1 MAFTVPLALVI
12 DFAISYSLCS
22 KFSSSHCRE
31 QMSFTFIGLITCNNK
46 YCRVFCFEQPNNCGI
61 HLNRSDYILSDA
73 ILRFAKHVYIL
84 VGIIFLP
91 FSTSSTVCS
100 SARSTFRFTS
110 RFISPSVTR
119 ITSL

>member
-61 HLNRSDYILSDA
+61 HLNRSDYILFDV
-73 ILRFAKHVYIL
+73 IEMMF
-84 VGIIFLP
+84 
-91 FSTSSTVCS
+91 
-100 SARSTFRFTS
+100 
-110 RFISPSVTR
+110 
-119 ITSL
+119 